1 MAACIEQHSSGDAPE
16 TAPAFPPASEENELP
31 AEETRPVVPAT
42 AGGASSNSPGSEL
55 LSGIARLKAEQKALR
70 DERKRV
76 SKELRNA
83 EKKRQ
88 RLKRKAKEL
97 TDKDLLEVLELR
109 AVTRSAKS
117 SAASAAAPSSGA

>member
-1 MAACIEQHSSGDAPE
+1 M
-16 TAPAFPPASEENELP
+16 
-31 AEETRPVVPAT
+31 PAT

-117 SAASAAAPSSGA
+117 SAASAAAPSPGA